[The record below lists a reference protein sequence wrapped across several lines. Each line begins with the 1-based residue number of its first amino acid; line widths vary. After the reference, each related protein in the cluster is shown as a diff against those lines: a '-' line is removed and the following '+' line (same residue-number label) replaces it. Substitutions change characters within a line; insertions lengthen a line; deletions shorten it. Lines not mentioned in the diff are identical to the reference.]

1 MTGYVRG
8 VCKKDNIEQG
18 IFATGKGEETVTVI
32 SGSTDASLTPYHVD
46 RGKLFV
52 EERFSGHSLIKV
64 SVIQKNI
71 ELTRFPVP
79 IGEDPK
85 DSNGYPGIV
94 RAADLIGQL
103 SEPRYLQKIAAL
115 YYEFAE
121 TGTAIKLGYKCPGDL
136 RNSYPKFYWK
146 SVYPYIKNILPFLNT
161 TQEGKFYLA
170 GLYANVFSVEHLE
183 GSISPVDEAPVNVEH

>member
-1 MTGYVRG
+1 MISNIKFNTTGYVRG
-8 VCKKDNIEQG
+8 ICKHDNIEHG
-18 IFATGKGEETVTVI
+18 IYATGKGDETVTI
-32 SGSTDASLTPYHVD
+32 PTGSTDASLTPYHVD

-52 EERFSGHSLIKV
+52 EERFSNHSLINV
-64 SVIQKNI
+64 PVIQKNI

-85 DSNGYPGIV
+85 DTKGFPGIV

-121 TGTAIKLGYKCPGDL
+121 TGTALKLGYTCPG
-136 RNSYPKFYWK
+136 
-146 SVYPYIKNILPFLNT
+146 
-161 TQEGKFYLA
+161 GKF
-170 GLYANVFSVEHLE
+170 F
-183 GSISPVDEAPVNVEH
+183 